1 MRGVNKVILVGTLG
15 ADPEVKQFPNG
26 GSITTVSIA
35 TSEQWN
41 DKQTGEKREATE
53 WHRVIFNNKLAE
65 ISAQYLRKGS
75 QVYVE
80 GSLRTRKYQDSQGVE
95 RYVTEI
101 RGDQMQM
108 LGSKSDNSQSK
119 QSPSY
124 QQQPQPQQ
132 QQSNPFLPN
141 QQADANSY
149 AQQMANNAQ
158 FNFGNGQAIIPKP
171 SVIDQDVPF

>member
-108 LGSKSDNSQSK
+108 LGSKSDNSQSQ

-124 QQQPQPQQ
+124 QQQQPQ

-141 QQADANSY
+141 QPTGMNTATKITFPMTKY
-149 AQQMANNAQ
+149 AENAVGVIMPKRDY
-158 FNFGNGQAIIPKP
+158 FN
-171 SVIDQDVPF
+171 